1 MNATVAPAT
10 GAFVTAMLGYQPFQ
24 RVTFDYAGHTL
35 AVTRDGVSDGTT
47 LTLTGVEYGVTE
59 LDAEGV
65 GTGNWVYVLSAEC
78 RYHNGSKRFAV
89 QTMFGEV
96 LAEAATLEAALGAML
111 AHFER

>member
-10 GAFVTAMLGYQPFQ
+10 GAFVTAMLGYKPQQ
-24 RVTFDYAGHTL
+24 RVTFDYAGHAL
-35 AVTRDGVSDGTT
+35 VVTRDGVPDGT
-47 LTLTGVEYGVTE
+47 TLTGVEYGVTE

-65 GTGNWVYVLSAEC
+65 GTGDWVYVLSAEC
-78 RYHNGSKRFAV
+78 RYHNGAKRFAV